1 LHILQSKE
9 GDNIELKKELKK
21 IGTHD
26 GRFHADEVMATAVLK
41 EVFQVELTRTR
52 DEKVLDKLDIVY
64 DVGGGRFDHHGV
76 EKVYR
81 EDKIPYAASGLIW
94 KEFGR
99 QAVKYKEPSLNEEE
113 VEAVSQFIDRNL
125 IEGIDALDNGIWID
139 TTELPLMNISTII
152 SGFNPNWKSE
162 KNEDEAFNEAV
173 RVAFSV
179 LDNTI
184 DKRISVLKA
193 KDIVAKAYNNRK
205 TKELLILNK
214 YCPYVE
220 SLRELDENEEVLFV
234 IYPRKDSYAM
244 QTVRKED
251 REDKKKLPAAW
262 AGKRDEEL
270 AEITGVKD
278 AIFCHTGRFIAV
290 AGSFNGIMK
299 LAKQAVDEPEEKSS
313 NGIIDFIKKII
324 KGHSI

>member
-1 LHILQSKE
+1 
-9 GDNIELKKELKK
+9 
-21 IGTHD
+21 
-26 GRFHADEVMATAVLK
+26 MATAVLK
-41 EVFQVELTRTR
+41 GIFQVDLTRTR
-52 DEKVLDKLDIVY
+52 DEKTLNKLDIVY

-76 EKVYR
+76 DKVYR

-94 KEFGR
+94 KEFGK
-99 QAVKYKEPSLNEEE
+99 QTIKFKEPSLNEEE
-113 VEAVSQFIDRNL
+113 VEAVSQFVDRNL

-162 KNEDEAFNEAV
+162 KDENEAFNEAV
-173 RVAFSV
+173 EVAFSV

-193 KDIVAKAYNNRK
+193 KDIVAKSYNNRK
-205 TKELLILNK
+205 TKELLVLNR
-214 YCPYVE
+214 YCPYGE
-220 SLRELDENEEVLFV
+220 SLRELDKNEEVLFV
-234 IYPRKDSYAM
+234 IYPRKDSYAL
-244 QTVRKED
+244 QTVRKEN

-270 AEITGVKD
+270 AKITGVKD

-299 LAKQAVDEPEEKSS
+299 LAKLAFDEPVERSS
-313 NGIIDFIKKII
+313 NGIISFLKKVI
-324 KGHSI
+324 KGNYI